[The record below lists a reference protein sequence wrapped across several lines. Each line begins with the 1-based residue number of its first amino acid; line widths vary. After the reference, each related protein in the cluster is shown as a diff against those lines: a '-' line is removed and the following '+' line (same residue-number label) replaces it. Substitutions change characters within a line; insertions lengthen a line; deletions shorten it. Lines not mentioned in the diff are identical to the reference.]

1 MRVLMAH
8 NHFLRGGGHCQLRI
22 VKNSDPF
29 TLSYGPISNDY
40 MNISCG
46 IKSKDVCLRLKCV
59 V

>member
-1 MRVLMAH
+1 MCVLMTH
-8 NHFLRGGGHCQLRI
+8 NHFLRGGRHCQSKI

-29 TLSYGPISNDY
+29 TLSYGPINNDY
-40 MNISCG
+40 RRISCG